1 MSVREAVIQALRLLW
16 AHPMRSALTMFG
28 LVWGTA
34 AVIFLMGWGRG
45 TQTMLDQA
53 FSRTGKNMGTV
64 FAGKVSEDFSPAVD
78 RRYLWFTLED
88 LEALR
93 AKARVPELVAGETK
107 RYLTA
112 AFRQRGLNVEVR
124 GVEPEGVAIRD
135 SPLAAGRNISHA
147 DVDHR
152 RRVLVVGQNA
162 AKKILGA
169 EGRIGSWVRLDGT
182 PFQVVGILDRVG
194 TQLTRDGDLIDD
206 QIWVPLTTHLS
217 LWPDYLLNEEVIRM
231 MIFRVRNPE
240 DIGEAKLEIRGI
252 LADRLRI
259 APEDEE
265 AISIWSPLEML
276 SRLPTNQQT
285 SVNVLIA
292 ATTLLIGGIGI
303 LSMMLDSVRERR
315 PEIGIRLAV
324 GATRRDILFQ
334 FFLETFA
341 IVLLGGLL
349 GVALRVGGCL
359 FLGSEALRGGLE
371 PGLRDLIPIPE
382 LSGAVM
388 AVALGVMGF
397 VGVTAGLVPAW
408 RAAQVDPATTLR
420 DE

>member
-1 MSVREAVIQALRLLW
+1 
-16 AHPMRSALTMFG
+16 
-28 LVWGTA
+28 
-34 AVIFLMGWGRG
+34 
-45 TQTMLDQA
+45 
-53 FSRTGKNMGTV
+53 
-64 FAGKVSEDFSPAVD
+64 
-78 RRYLWFTLED
+78 
-88 LEALR
+88 
-93 AKARVPELVAGETK
+93 
-107 RYLTA
+107 
-112 AFRQRGLNVEVR
+112 
-124 GVEPEGVAIRD
+124 
-135 SPLAAGRNISHA
+135 
-147 DVDHR
+147 
-152 RRVLVVGQNA
+152 
-162 AKKILGA
+162 
-169 EGRIGSWVRLDGT
+169 
-182 PFQVVGILDRVG
+182 
-194 TQLTRDGDLIDD
+194 
-206 QIWVPLTTHLS
+206 
-217 LWPDYLLNEEVIRM
+217 
-231 MIFRVRNPE
+231 
-240 DIGEAKLEIRGI
+240 
-252 LADRLRI
+252 
-259 APEDEE
+259 
-265 AISIWSPLEML
+265 ML

-349 GVALRVGGCL
+349 GVALGVGGCL
-359 FLGSEALRGGLE
+359 FLASEALRGGLE
-371 PGLRDLIPIPE
+371 PALRDLIPIPE

>member
-1 MSVREAVIQALRLLW
+1 M
-16 AHPMRSALTMFG
+16 
-28 LVWGTA
+28 
-34 AVIFLMGWGRG
+34 
-45 TQTMLDQA
+45 
-53 FSRTGKNMGTV
+53 
-64 FAGKVSEDFSPAVD
+64 
-78 RRYLWFTLED
+78 
-88 LEALR
+88 
-93 AKARVPELVAGETK
+93 
-107 RYLTA
+107 
-112 AFRQRGLNVEVR
+112 
-124 GVEPEGVAIRD
+124 
-135 SPLAAGRNISHA
+135 
-147 DVDHR
+147 
-152 RRVLVVGQNA
+152 
-162 AKKILGA
+162 LGA

-194 TQLTRDGDLIDD
+194 TQLSRDGELIDD

-217 LWPDYLLNEEVIRM
+217 LWPDYLLNEEIIRM
-231 MIFRVRNPE
+231 MIFRVRNRE
-240 DIGEAKLEIRGI
+240 DIGDAKLEIRGI
-252 LADRLRI
+252 LADRLGV
-259 APEDEE
+259 APEDDE
-265 AISIWSPLEML
+265 AISIWSPIEML
-276 SRLPTNQQT
+276 NRLPTKQQT
-285 SVNVLIA
+285 AVNVLIA

-349 GVALRVGGCL
+349 GVALGVGGCL

-382 LSGAVM
+382 LSAAVM

>member
-1 MSVREAVIQALRLLW
+1 
-16 AHPMRSALTMFG
+16 MRSALTMFG

-34 AVIFLMGWGRG
+34 AVIFLMGWGLG
-45 TQTMLDQA
+45 TQTMLEQA
-53 FSRTGKNMGTV
+53 FSRTGKNMGTI
-64 FAGKVSEDFSPAVD
+64 FAGKVSENFSPAVD

-88 LEALR
+88 VEALR
-93 AKARVPELVAGETK
+93 AKARVPELVAGETR
-107 RYLTA
+107 RYVTA

-135 SPLAAGRNISHA
+135 APLASGRNISRA

-152 RRVLVVGQNA
+152 RRVLVVGQSVR
-162 AKKILGA
+162 KKMLGA

-194 TQLTRDGDLIDD
+194 TQLSRDGELIDD

-217 LWPDYLLNEEVIRM
+217 LWPDYLLNEEIIRM
-231 MIFRVRNPE
+231 MIFRVRNRE
-240 DIGEAKLEIRGI
+240 DIGDAKLEIRGI
-252 LADRLRI
+252 LADRLGV
-259 APEDEE
+259 APEDDE
-265 AISIWSPLEML
+265 AISIWSPIEML
-276 SRLPTNQQT
+276 NRLPTKQQT
-285 SVNVLIA
+285 AVNVLIA

-349 GVALRVGGCL
+349 GVALGVGGCL

-382 LSGAVM
+382 LSAAVM